1 MAHRGSRISR
11 VLTGPVQALD
21 LHILV
26 EARDDDGGVS
36 LARCLDGRGDGLVP
50 AARDVGAAGLLH
62 NPRGVRGD
70 ALQRRGVAAGL
81 AHVVLD
87 HGNGGVDVRANDDG
101 DAVRGGVEREH
112 VPVVLGAA
120 PVLEEH
126 DAVCAASSTRS
137 WCSLEHTFAGP
148 RRPNGPAAGS
158 PSNMP
163 SRICTVT
170 VLRSYIQ

>member
-11 VLTGPVQALD
+11 VLTGPVQALG

-26 EARDDDGGVS
+26 EARDDDDGVR
-36 LARCLDGRGDGLVP
+36 LARRLDGRGDGLVP

-70 ALQRRGVAAGL
+70 ALQRHGVAAGL
-81 AHVVLD
+81 AHVVPN
-87 HGNGGVDVRANDDG
+87 HGNGGVGVRADD
-101 DAVRGGVEREH
+101 DDVVRGGAEREH

-126 DAVCAASSTRS
+126 DAVRAASSARS
-137 WCSLEHTFAGP
+137 WCSLEHTSAGP
-148 RRPNGPAAGS
+148 RRPNDPAAGS